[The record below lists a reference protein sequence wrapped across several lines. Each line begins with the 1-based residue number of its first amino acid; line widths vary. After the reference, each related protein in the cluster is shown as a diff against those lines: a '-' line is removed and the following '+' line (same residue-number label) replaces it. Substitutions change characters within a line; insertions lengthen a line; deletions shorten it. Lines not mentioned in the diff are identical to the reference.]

1 MSKTQ
6 LNTEMDDILKN
17 EVAQRHSYFQLK
29 YFLIGKEPTTQAQM
43 WQCLKE
49 LKTRKDSL
57 VALDLEIEDSK
68 DKIELL
74 DINIERTTLIVHNPS
89 DSNDLD
95 ELRNKE
101 NLINLRRLERQKVS
115 AESSLN
121 QLIERKKWLEEECR
135 FFIETFK
142 NLQKIEPLKHFDDL
156 ESQKQYWGEK
166 LAQKLNLKMLTHNQ
180 MDTELIETIVSLP
193 DDMPLKNKT
202 LNTLSLRHANMVK
215 QLKETMSNIEQ
226 KKES

>member
-1 MSKTQ
+1 M
-6 LNTEMDDILKN
+6 
-17 EVAQRHSYFQLK
+17 
-29 YFLIGKEPTTQAQM
+29 
-43 WQCLKE
+43 
-49 LKTRKDSL
+49 
-57 VALDLEIEDSK
+57 VALDLEIEESK

-74 DINIERTTLIVHNPS
+74 DINIERKTLIVNNTS